1 MKRVFNVLLVILGL
15 FFLVGCAVNEPSA
28 DQPDTDYQAEDT
40 QYETDPGDTAVP
52 DDTPLASSINVFNW
66 GEFIDPQVQR
76 MFTEETGIRIV
87 YSTYASNEEMY
98 QRIRAGGSDF
108 DVLFPSDYMIER
120 MINQG
125 MLAQLNWDN
134 IPNAEHIDERF
145 WDMPFDP
152 YNQYSVPYMW
162 GTFGIMYNTAM
173 VQEPVYSWDILWNP
187 DYANQIFMY
196 DASRDTMGAALRRLG
211 FSLNSTDINQ
221 VNAARDSLIEQR
233 PLVRAFLGDQ
243 IKDRM
248 IEGDGIFATVF
259 SGDALWARQDNPDL
273 NFVVPIEGTQIFLDS
288 MVIPSTS
295 TRQREAE
302 MFINFMTRPDI
313 AYLNTRYIMYSTTN
327 ATTFEM
333 LPDYMRNCEIYWPP
347 YEIFYRLEAFADL
360 GDFKEV
366 FERAWTEVL
375 AAN

>member
-1 MKRVFNVLLVILGL
+1 MRRIFKLLIITVGL
-15 FFLVGCAVNEPSA
+15 FFLIGCGEPA
-28 DQPDTDYQAEDT
+28 AQA
-40 QYETDPGDTAVP
+40 TDPTGVENEQATDSSEVGN
-52 DDTPLASSINVFNW
+52 DDVTQLASFINVFNW
-66 GEFIDPQVQR
+66 GEFIDPDVLG
-76 MFTEETGIRIV
+76 MFTAETGITVR
-87 YSTYASNEEMY
+87 YSMYASNEEMY

-125 MLAQLNWDN
+125 MLTQLNWDN
-134 IPNAEHIDERF
+134 IPNAEYIDDRF
-145 WDMPFDP
+145 WYMPFDP
-152 YNQYSVPYMW
+152 QNLYSVPYMW
-162 GTFGIMYNTAM
+162 GTFGIMYNTTM
-173 VQEPVYSWDILWNP
+173 VHEPVYSWDILWNP
-187 DYANQIFMY
+187 TYANLIFMY

-211 FSLNSTDINQ
+211 FSLNSTNIDE

-233 PLVRAFLGDQ
+233 PLVRAFLGDL
-243 IKDRM
+243 IKDQM
-248 IEGDGIFATVF
+248 IMGEGALGTVF
-259 SGDALWARQDNPDL
+259 SGDAVWARQDNPDL
-273 NFVVPIEGTQIFLDS
+273 SFVVPIEGTQIFLDS
-288 MVIPSTS
+288 MVIPSSS
-295 TRQREAE
+295 TRQLEAE

-313 AYLNTRYIMYSTTN
+313 AYLNTRYVMYSTTN
-327 ATTFEM
+327 ASTFEM